1 MSRPGALALASA
13 LGTAG
18 LLALAGCGGGDDARP
33 TTTVRAEAALAVD
46 EIAAAIAAVE
56 EARGGPQRY
65 TEINAN
71 VEGVTLFVAVDAT
84 SEVDYFY
91 ADGVLEPAGA
101 PVARSS
107 PAFALDG
114 VASDIAPE
122 LVRATQERFPGATVT
137 ALALAQLG
145 GDGVGGGEGA
155 PVWALRSR
163 SARGGVLDVVYS
175 PACELISVAEPG

>member
-1 MSRPGALALASA
+1 MSRALAFV
-13 LGTAG
+13 GTA
-18 LLALAGCGGGDDARP
+18 LLALAACGGGDDGGPA
-33 TTTVRAEAALAVD
+33 TTVRTGAALAVD
-46 EIAAAIAAVE
+46 QIAPAIAAVE
-56 EARGGPQRY
+56 AARGGPQRF
-65 TEINAN
+65 TEINTN

-101 PVARSS
+101 PVAQSS

-114 VASDIAPE
+114 VARDIAPE

-145 GDGVGGGEGA
+145 GDAG

-163 SARGGVLDVVYS
+163 SVRGGVLDVVYS
-175 PACELISVAEPG
+175 PAGELISVAEPG